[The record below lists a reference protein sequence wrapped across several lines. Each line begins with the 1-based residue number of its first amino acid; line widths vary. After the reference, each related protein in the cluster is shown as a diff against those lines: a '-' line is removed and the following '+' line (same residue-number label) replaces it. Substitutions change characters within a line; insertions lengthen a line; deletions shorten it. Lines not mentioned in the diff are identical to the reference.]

1 MPLDQEIEYTLSVLA
16 ELGILDPVKGR
27 PVEEVRGLMDQLS
40 LVRAYGD
47 TNVIEMDRGI
57 PGPSGDLPIR
67 IYTPIVTDDLMPAI
81 IYFHGGGFVLGN
93 LDSHGHV
100 CRELSA
106 EVGAKVI
113 SVDYRLAPEHP
124 FPAAIN
130 DAYAALCWVAEN
142 ASELN
147 IDVDKIALAGDS
159 AGANLAAVSAIR
171 ARDGNG
177 PKINFQLLIY
187 PPADLSRESKS
198 RKENAEGYFLTSE
211 MIDWFYDLYLPV
223 GVTADH
229 PWVSL
234 SYAENLTNLPP
245 TLVITA
251 EYDPLRDEGETL
263 ACQLKQAG
271 VDVELVRFDGAIH
284 GFFGPATSIGRTALA
299 MAADRLRTAAG
310 IM

>member
-1 MPLDQEIEYTLSVLA
+1 MPLDREIEYTLSVLA
-16 ELGILDPVKGR
+16 EMGILDPIGERSVS
-27 PVEEVRGLMDQLS
+27 EMRGLMDQLS
-40 LVRAYGD
+40 LVRAHGD
-47 TNVIEMDRGI
+47 TNVIEVDKVI
-57 PGPSGDLPIR
+57 PGPDGDLPVR
-67 IYTPIVTDDLMPAI
+67 IYTPSTSGDRMPAI

-106 EVGAKVI
+106 QVGATVI

-130 DAYAALCWVAEN
+130 DAYSALCWVAEC
-142 ASELN
+142 AKELK
-147 IDVDKIALAGDS
+147 IDETKISIAGDS
-159 AGANLAAVSAIR
+159 AGANLAAVSAMR
-171 ARDGNG
+171 ARDENG

-187 PPADLSRESKS
+187 PPADLSRESES
-198 RKENAEGYFLTSE
+198 RKDNAEGYFLTSE
-211 MIDWFYDLYLPV
+211 MLAWFYKFYLPA
-223 GVTADH
+223 GVASDH

-263 ACQLKQAG
+263 ASQLKQAG